1 MKTMKLCNL
10 QYEKRSHQG
19 YVYDQKPY
27 PGGGAQMGTT
37 SQLPLQLLPCFP
49 PPIADFTQ
57 PPTSHYDFHR
67 QPPTSLS
74 IFCRHPASLMHCPPF
89 AYPNN
94 LSLVCEKKNSQRGV
108 RDRDFTVPLSP
119 HLYQTDGIMHV
130 FRHFRSV

>member
-27 PGGGAQMGTT
+27 PGGGGDKWVQHHT
-37 SQLPLQLLPCFP
+37 SHFNYCPAPRLPL
-49 PPIADFTQ
+49 ADFTQ
-57 PPTSHYDFHR
+57 RPSSHDFHR
-67 QPPTSLS
+67 QHPTSLS
-74 IFCRHPASLMHCPPF
+74 IFCRHPASVMHCPPF

-94 LSLVCEKKNSQRGV
+94 LSLVYGKKNSQRGV
-108 RDRDFTVPLSP
+108 RDRDLTVPLSP
-119 HLYQTDGIMHV
+119 HLYQTYQTDDV